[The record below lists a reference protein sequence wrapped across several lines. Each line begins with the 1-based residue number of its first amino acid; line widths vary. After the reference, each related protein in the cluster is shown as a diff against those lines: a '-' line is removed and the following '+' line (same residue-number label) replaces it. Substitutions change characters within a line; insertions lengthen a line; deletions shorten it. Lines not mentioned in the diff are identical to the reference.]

1 VTTAERF
8 WTRRLRWRLLGAWRW
23 PAYAVATIV
32 DAALLHEVGT
42 GVRFNWA
49 VALILA
55 SFVNIA
61 LLAIA
66 DVLARLTARNRAAR
80 GAPMT
85 DTQLEVTIDRG
96 GMALLAIGVVGLAAS
111 GLATHHLIVSET
123 RDTEANARAV
133 ERYVNAHG
141 TPEYRRN
148 IETANTVRLAPDYFR
163 TCIADDERSRFLCL
177 FVDTKTKPPEV
188 VRDPSTL
195 PNRTEA
201 AGRG

>member
-1 VTTAERF
+1 MTTAERF
-8 WTRRLRWRLLGAWRW
+8 WTRRLRWWLVGAWRW

-32 DAALLHEVGT
+32 DAVLLHEVGT

-55 SFVNIA
+55 SFANIA

-66 DVLARLTARNRAAR
+66 DVLARLTARNRAAH

-96 GMALLAIGVVGLAAS
+96 GMALMAIGVVGLAAS
-111 GLATHHLIVSET
+111 GLATHNLIVSET

-133 ERYVNAHG
+133 EGYVNAHG
-141 TPEYRRN
+141 TAEYRRN

-163 TCIADDERSRFLCL
+163 TCIADDERSRYLCL
-177 FVDTKTKPPEV
+177 FVDTSRKPPKV

-195 PNRTEA
+195 PNKHEA
-201 AGRG
+201 AGPG